1 MQGTGDL
8 LERKKFITK
17 DEYSRLL
24 KVSKEEPR
32 AYITFFVCGNV
43 GLRIGEFHRI
53 LVGDVSRTEDVLT
66 IRTEKQ
72 KEYSS
77 VKFQIKNVEGLR
89 AISWPGLKSSVD
101 HTVKCRIDFDGG
113 LTTEVRWMK
122 LADVAK
128 AKKLSED
135 KTTKRSDPVVR
146 LRVPKAG
153 GGPRHARE
161 VHHDVICALRKW
173 IKDRKLAGDDV
184 LFPWSKRQS
193 QYYWQTYSKK
203 AGLEVKAKD
212 VGEGR
217 KGRGIH
223 CLRHLRGL
231 MLADAGGSLQ
241 QIRQGLRQKSESSAA
256 VYAHTVKFGE
266 LVKKVGVVR

>member
-1 MQGTGDL
+1 MQGSGDL
-8 LERKKFITK
+8 LDRKKFVSRE
-17 DEYSRLL
+17 EYAKLL
-24 KVSKEEPR
+24 KVSKVEPR

-53 LVGDVSRTEDVLT
+53 VAEDVSSSEDVLT

-72 KEYSS
+72 KEYSTI
-77 VKFQIKNVEGLR
+77 KLQIKNVDALR
-89 AISWPGLKSSVD
+89 ALSRPGLKSSAD

-113 LTTEVRWMK
+113 LTTEIRWMRP
-122 LADVAK
+122 ADVAK

-146 LRVPKAG
+146 LRVPNAG

-161 VHHDVICALRKW
+161 VHHEVVVALRKW
-173 IKDRKLAGDDV
+173 IKDHKLKGSDI
-184 LFPWSKRQS
+184 LFGWSKRQS
-193 QYYWQTYSKK
+193 QYYWQTYSKM
-203 AGLEVKAKD
+203 AGIEVKAKD
-212 VGEGR
+212 VGPGR

-256 VYAHTVKFGE
+256 VYSHTVKFGA